1 MSHSLSRA
9 AVLALTICSVAGCTM
24 TVDSMPL
31 PKPGLDGP
39 TYTVRAMFDNALNL
53 PDRAH
58 VKAGGTD
65 IGIVTGLDTTDFV
78 ATVEL
83 EIRADVRLPR
93 GSRAELRQP
102 TPLGDIYVAVVLPE
116 LRPGTPMLADGDV
129 IDKDHTS
136 AGASVEELM
145 MSLSMLLNGGALSQ
159 VARITSESN
168 SMFEERGPQ
177 LSHLLTE
184 LTATLTALNER
195 TGQIDAVLH
204 GLDSLS
210 VTLNQRRAELGQAA
224 DTFPPLISVLTENN
238 RAITELTTEVS
249 TTLGALGEFTSTS
262 SADFVGL
269 FESVQALMSGFTQ
282 MGDHLAGAL
291 DELHALHPA
300 LLATTQG
307 TSLAV
312 AATVSYLSVGALT
325 DPQGSRLPDGSDPGA
340 FLGSLAEVLARVIG
354 RLQGGG
360 R

>member
-1 MSHSLSRA
+1 MRPHLARA
-9 AVLALTICSVAGCTM
+9 AALTLAACTVAGCTM
-24 TVDSMPL
+24 TVDSVPL
-31 PKPGLDGP
+31 PAPGIDGP
-39 TYTVRAMFDNALNL
+39 TYTVRALFDNALNL

-58 VKAGGTD
+58 VKTGGID
-65 IGIVTGLDTTDFV
+65 IGVVTGLDTTDFV
-78 ATVEL
+78 AAVDL
-83 EIRADVRLPR
+83 RIRADVRLPR
-93 GSRAELRQP
+93 GTRAELRQP
-102 TPLGDIYVAVVLPE
+102 TPLGDIYVAIVLPE
-116 LRPGTPMLADGDV
+116 QPPGTPMLADGDV
-129 IDKDHTS
+129 IGREHTS

-145 MSLSMLLNGGALSQ
+145 MSLSLLLNGGALSQ
-159 VARITSESN
+159 VARITSEAN
-168 SMFEERGPQ
+168 SMFAGRGPQ

-184 LTATLTALNER
+184 LTATLAALNAR

-204 GLDSLS
+204 GLDALAT
-210 VTLNQRRAELGQAA
+210 TLNQRRSELGQVA

-249 TTLGALGEFTSTS
+249 STLGALGEFTSTS

-269 FESVQALMSGFTQ
+269 FDSVQALMTGFTE

-291 DELHALHPA
+291 DQLHAMNPS

-325 DPQGSRLPDGSDPGA
+325 DPNGSRLPDGSDPGA
-340 FLGSLAEVLARVIG
+340 FLGSLAEVLARVLG
-354 RLQGGG
+354 RIQGGG

>member
-1 MSHSLSRA
+1 MRPRLARA
-9 AVLALTICSVAGCTM
+9 VILALAACSVAGCTV

-39 TYTVRAMFDNALNL
+39 TYTVRALFDNALNL

-58 VKAGGTD
+58 VKTGGTD
-65 IGIVTGLDTTDFV
+65 IGVVTGLDTTDFV
-78 ATVEL
+78 ATVDL

-102 TPLGDIYVAVVLPE
+102 TPLGDIYVAIVLPE
-116 LRPGTPMLADGDV
+116 LRSGTPMLADGDV
-129 IDKDHTS
+129 IDRDHTS

-168 SMFEERGPQ
+168 SMFAGRGPQ
-177 LSHLLTE
+177 LAHLLTE
-184 LTATLTALNER
+184 LTATLAALNER
-195 TGQIDAVLH
+195 TGQIDAVLR
-204 GLDSLS
+204 GLDALS
-210 VTLNQRRAELGQAA
+210 STLNQRRAELGQAA

-238 RAITELTTEVS
+238 RAITELTADVS
-249 TTLGALGEFTSTS
+249 TTLGALGEFTATS

-269 FESVQALMSGFTQ
+269 FDSVQALMTGFTQ
-282 MGDHLAGAL
+282 MGDNLAGAL
-291 DELHALHPA
+291 DQLHALHPS

-312 AATVSYLSVGALT
+312 AATISYLSVGALT

-340 FLGSLAEVLARVIG
+340 FVGSLAEVLARVIG